1 MQALHEKTLPINNIS
16 PFQTIS
22 HGLIHDFNNILTLL
36 EGNITLAQMSIDKHE
51 RVSEILLNAEH
62 ACEQAKD
69 LINQMSFL
77 CSYNALN
84 KKEISLTRIIQKS
97 ARLISK
103 DQDTICKIDVPED
116 LWLISANESQIFQ
129 VFFNLMLNAVQAMD
143 KKRVLTITGSNTY
156 INKKNKLKMVADDYV
171 VISITDNGCGIPPE
185 EIDRIFEPY
194 YTTKQNGKGLGL
206 AITYLIIQE
215 HKGYIT
221 VNSQEGKNTTF
232 SIYLPAYFNE
242 NKQ

>member
-1 MQALHEKTLPINNIS
+1 MQALHEKTIPETNIS

-36 EGNITLAQMSIDKHE
+36 EGNITLAQMSINEHE
-51 RVSEILLNAEH
+51 RVSEILVNAEQ

-84 KKEISLTRIIQKS
+84 KKEILLTKVIQKS

-103 DQDTICKIDVPED
+103 DSDTLCKIDVPED
-116 LWLISANESQIFQ
+116 LWLICANEGQIFQ

-143 KKRVLTITGSNTY
+143 DNRILTITGSNSY
-156 INKKNKLKMVADDYV
+156 INKNNKLKMVAKNYV
-171 VISITDNGCGIPPE
+171 KITIQDNGCGIPQE
-185 EIDRIFEPY
+185 EINRIFEPY
-194 YTTKQNGKGLGL
+194 YTTKQKGKGLGL

-215 HKGYIT
+215 HNGYIT
-221 VNSQEGKNTTF
+221 VNSKEGKNTTF
-232 SIYLPAYFNE
+232 SVYFPAYFNE
-242 NKQ
+242 DSQ